1 MTKQTCKTCQHFH
14 QHYHIDA
21 QSYSTVHCGHCVR
34 PRMKHRKP
42 DQTACE
48 FYVPRNTPPSLPD
61 RQGVIHFL
69 STDLL
74 DYIMHL
80 PLPPE
85 EV

>member
-1 MTKQTCKTCQHFH
+1 MNTLTCKTCQYFH
-14 QHYHIDA
+14 QHYSVDE
-21 QSYSTVHCGHCVR
+21 QSYTAIHCGHCVR

-42 DQTACE
+42 NQNACE
-48 FYVPRNTPPSLPD
+48 YYTPRNTPLSLPD

-69 STDLL
+69 STDFLN
-74 DYIMHL
+74 YIMNL